1 VSTVT
6 VAPDGEYV
14 SGRLREA
21 MQGHPLGAFF
31 VIAFATTWAYEIV
44 VFGLLGAETI
54 MWSIPATFG
63 PAIAA
68 VWVTHA
74 VEGKPGLRSF
84 LRRLVLWRVHLR
96 WYLLALVVMPAVVVA
111 GYVFMPDAKQN
122 VDGGALA
129 IAGTYVSMLFVL
141 MLLGGGQEE
150 PGWRGFALP
159 RMQER
164 WHPLKASVF
173 LGALWGLWHLPLF
186 VFLNDYDN
194 AGPGFLNIAAMFVT
208 FTAFYTVGLSVVLA
222 WLVNNARGSI
232 LLAMLA
238 HGSVNAAT
246 NFAPESALPL
256 MVSFMGMGVLAIVI
270 AVVTRGQLGYAG
282 RKASGPSKERA
293 TKTGLHISPA
303 S

>member
-1 VSTVT
+1 MSTVT
-6 VAPDGEYV
+6 VAPDRQYV
-14 SGRLREA
+14 SGRLRVA
-21 MQGHPLGAFF
+21 TQRHPLGAFF

-68 VWVTHA
+68 VWVTHT
-74 VEGKPGLRSF
+74 VEGKLGLRSF
-84 LRRLVLWRVHLR
+84 LRRIVLWRVHLR
-96 WYLLALVVMPAVVVA
+96 WYVFALVVMPVVVAA

-122 VDGGALA
+122 VDGGVLA
-129 IAGTYVSMLFVL
+129 IAGTYVSMLLVL

-173 LGALWGLWHLPLF
+173 LGVLWGLWHLPLF

-232 LLAMLA
+232 LLAMLG

-246 NFAPESALPL
+246 NFAPETALPL
-256 MVSFMGMGVLAIVI
+256 MVAFMGMGVLALLI
-270 AVVTRGQLGYAG
+270 AVGTRGQLGYTG
-282 RKASGPSKERA
+282 FKASGPSEESS
-293 TKTGLHISPA
+293 TKTGLHVSPA

>member
-6 VAPDGEYV
+6 DAPRGY
-14 SGRLREA
+14 STGRLQEA
-21 MQGHPLGAFF
+21 IQRHPLGAFF
-31 VIAFATTWAYEIV
+31 VIAFAITWVYEIV
-44 VFGLLGAETI
+44 VFGLLGAEII

-68 VWVTHA
+68 VVVTHA
-74 VEGKPGLRSF
+74 VEGRPGLRAF
-84 LRRLVLWRVHLR
+84 ARRLVLWRVNVR
-96 WYLLALVVMPAVVVA
+96 WYLVALVLMPAVVVA

-122 VDGGALA
+122 VDGGAFA
-129 IAGTYVSMLFVL
+129 IAGTYVSMLIIL

-164 WHPLKASVF
+164 WHPLKASVL
-173 LGALWGLWHLPLF
+173 LGVIWGVWHLPLF
-186 VFLNDYDN
+186 AFLKDYDN
-194 AGPGFLNIAAMFVT
+194 ADPGFLNVAAMFVV
-208 FTAFYTVGLSVVLA
+208 FTACYTVGLSVILA

-246 NFAPESALPL
+246 NFAPETALPL
-256 MVSFMGMGVLAIVI
+256 MVSFAAMGVLALVV
-270 AVVTRGQLGYAG
+270 AVATHGRLGYTG
-282 RKASGPSKERA
+282 RMVSDPSRRRPTKRGLRVSAAS
-293 TKTGLHISPA
+293 
-303 S
+303 

>member
-1 VSTVT
+1 MSAVT
-6 VAPDGEYV
+6 VAPGEY
-14 SGRLREA
+14 STGRLQEA
-21 MQGHPLGAFF
+21 IQRHPLGAFF
-31 VIAFATTWAYEIV
+31 GIAFAITWVYEVV

-68 VWVTHA
+68 VVVTHA
-74 VEGKPGLRSF
+74 VEGRRGLRGF
-84 LRRLVLWRVHLR
+84 AGRLVLWRVNVR
-96 WYLLALVVMPAVVVA
+96 WYLVALVLMPAVAVA

-129 IAGTYVSMLFVL
+129 IVGTYLSMLVIL
-141 MLLGGGQEE
+141 MVLGGGQEE

-164 WHPLKASVF
+164 WHPLTASVL
-173 LGALWGLWHLPLF
+173 LGVIWGVWHLPLF
-186 VFLNDYDN
+186 VFLKDYDN
-194 AGPGFLNIAAMFVT
+194 ADPGFLNIAAMFVV
-208 FTAFYTVGLSVVLA
+208 FTACYTVGLSVILA

-246 NFAPESALPL
+246 NFAPETALPL
-256 MVSFMGMGVLAIVI
+256 MVSFMAMGVLALIV
-270 AVVTRGQLGYAG
+270 ALVTRGQLGYIG
-282 RKASGPSKERA
+282 REASDPNTASPTNRGLRVSAA
-293 TKTGLHISPA
+293 T
-303 S
+303 